1 MRAPVM
7 LSSPPWRSWSA
18 PGSEPPNRG
27 QYACPPGLFRARDG
41 ARGVSKKMGAERSS
55 RSVWK
60 HALAF
65 SLDGQ
70 VEQLLGGTNRPAPGV
85 RKSPPRSAVTPWRPA
100 AKCSVEAS
108 DWSGRCW
115 LEEVAYGWICT
126 TDLGV
131 SRLPLRALLSELR
144 TPCVKCSTPGS
155 VSCRPVVSGAVD
167 LPPQLCRRA
176 CREDCIGTGSTIG
189 RTAAQHLGLLHF
201 GFLGN
206 AAAAAWAFQRLPFAG
221 GERGDAPMP
230 AHVADNDGHAVAAR
244 ALAAELRAGKAAHG
258 YQTSAASM
266 RSRSSAQRSPRESAT
281 RSTWTA
287 R

>member
-1 MRAPVM
+1 M
-7 LSSPPWRSWSA
+7 
-18 PGSEPPNRG
+18 
-27 QYACPPGLFRARDG
+27 
-41 ARGVSKKMGAERSS
+41 
-55 RSVWK
+55 
-60 HALAF
+60 
-65 SLDGQ
+65 
-70 VEQLLGGTNRPAPGV
+70 V
-85 RKSPPRSAVTPWRPA
+85 RT
-100 AKCSVEAS
+100 
-108 DWSGRCW
+108 G
-115 LEEVAYGWICT
+115 
-126 TDLGV
+126 
-131 SRLPLRALLSELR
+131 
-144 TPCVKCSTPGS
+144 
-155 VSCRPVVSGAVD
+155 
-167 LPPQLCRRA
+167 
-176 CREDCIGTGSTIG
+176 CIGYTIG